1 MAEVIELHEY
11 RMLKQR
17 EFFINLYRFLNR
29 NMNNRFDE
37 LQEKLKTSLM
47 EHFIKS
53 SYDPIFINYFN
64 MPIITFIVT
73 VFVKNSDLSSF
84 FPKIIKIDNDENILM
99 FKDTLI
105 KILETFDEGYI
116 FNGNRKDFEKGL
128 KIIIDNLYDELL
140 ELIPEEIVII

>member
-99 FKDTLI
+99 FKNTLI